1 MANTI
6 HSSQANLKKK
16 IQPFLL
22 PVDKENSRL
31 SQLIKAY
38 LPKKEVH
45 KVWEAYRFS
54 EKAHSGQK
62 RRSGEDYISHPV
74 SVACIAARFHLDSQ
88 SIQAALLHD
97 VVEDTESTETE
108 IESKFG
114 KQVSTLVIG
123 LSKLDKVQFQDA
135 SEAQAENF
143 RKMLLAMTQDVRVIL
158 IKLSDRLHNMQTIQS
173 LDEAKKTRIA
183 QETVDIYAPI
193 ANRLGLNNLYQELE
207 DLCFEVLHPV
217 RHKTIQK
224 AIKASR
230 GNRKEVIEKI
240 SKEIRDKLSSVKTK
254 AEITGREKNPASI
267 HRKMLEDQTGF
278 NQINDIYAFR
288 IIVDTINDCYLTLGT
303 LHSLYNPIPGKFKD
317 YIAIP
322 KANGYQSLHST
333 LLGPF
338 GVPVEIQ
345 IRTKNMHQVAEAGV
359 AAHWLYK
366 TKDAHVTDLQQKTNQ
381 WLKRMLDIQN
391 DSSNSLEFLEH
402 LKVDLFPDE
411 VYVFSPD
418 GKIFALPK
426 NSSSIDFAYA
436 VHSDVGNKAVSA
448 KINQMLVPLRTKLS
462 TGDHVEIITSTL
474 AKPNPTW
481 LNFVI
486 TGKAR
491 SQIRNYLRSAES
503 KDLIFL
509 GEKMLNNALNA
520 FHIHPTAIKKKH
532 WKKLIHDY
540 HVESKDEI
548 LMDIA
553 LGKKVNVMV
562 AHQLT
567 SLIDGVTSNK
577 NQTKMLD
584 VITIKGSDGMAIQL
598 ASCCNP
604 IPGDPI
610 LGYINKEKG
619 LVIHT
624 HDCQIV
630 NELALDHDRW
640 VDVEW
645 EPDSDKLFNVRLSVL
660 VVNERGMLGKIASV
674 IADSESNIDNVSL
687 QDMDGSPFATLNFL
701 VQVRHRLHLAELIRN
716 LRKITKVNKITR
728 VKNYKELKK

>member
-1 MANTI
+1 MANTA
-6 HSSQANLKKK
+6 HTSQADVNKSH
-16 IQPFLL
+16 QSFLL
-22 PVDKENSRL
+22 PVDQENSSL
-31 SQLIKAY
+31 TQLVKTY
-38 LPKKEVH
+38 LPKREID

-62 RRSGEDYISHPV
+62 RRSGEAYISHPV

-97 VVEDTESTETE
+97 VVEDTESTELE
-108 IESKFG
+108 IETKFG
-114 KQVSTLVIG
+114 KQVSTLVTG
-123 LSKLDKVQFQDA
+123 LSKLDKVEFQDA
-135 SEAQAENF
+135 NEAQAENF
-143 RKMLLAMTQDVRVIL
+143 RKMLLAMTQDVRVML

-173 LDEAKKTRIA
+173 LDERKKIRIA
-183 QETVDIYAPI
+183 QETIDIYAPI

-217 RHKTIQK
+217 RYKTIQK

-240 SKEIRDKLSSVKTK
+240 SNEISHKLNSVKTK

-288 IIVDTINDCYLTLGT
+288 IIVNDINDCYLTLGT

-345 IRTKNMHQVAEAGV
+345 IRTKNMHQLAEAGV

-448 KINQMLVPLRTKLS
+448 KINQMLVPLRTRLS

-532 WKKLIHDY
+532 WNKLILDY

-567 SLIDGVTSNK
+567 NLMDGVTSNK
-577 NQTKMLD
+577 KQTKMLD
-584 VITIKGSDGMAIQL
+584 VITIKGSDDMAIQL
-598 ASCCNP
+598 ASCCHP

-630 NELALDHDRW
+630 NELSLDHDRW

-645 EPDSDKLFNVRLSVL
+645 EPDSEKLFNVRLSVL

-674 IADSESNIDNVSL
+674 IADTESNIDNVSL

-701 VQVRHRLHLAELIRN
+701 VQVRHRQHLAELIRN

-728 VKNYKELKK
+728 VKNYKS

>member
-1 MANTI
+1 LANTPQT
-6 HSSQANLKKK
+6 SQVDLKKSH
-16 IQPFLL
+16 QFLLL
-22 PVDKENSRL
+22 PVDQDNSRL
-31 SQLIKAY
+31 TQLIKTY
-38 LPKKEVH
+38 LPKKEVD

-62 RRSGEDYISHPV
+62 RRSGEAYISHPV

-97 VVEDTESTETE
+97 VVEDTEVTESD
-108 IESKFG
+108 IELKFG
-114 KQVSTLVIG
+114 KQVSMLVTG
-123 LSKLDKVQFQDA
+123 LSKLDKVEFQDA
-135 SEAQAENF
+135 NEAQAENF
-143 RKMLLAMTQDVRVIL
+143 RKMLLAMTQDVRVML

-173 LDEAKKTRIA
+173 LDESKKIRIA

-217 RHKTIQK
+217 RYKTIQK

-240 SKEIRDKLSSVKTK
+240 SNEISNKLNSVKTK

-288 IIVDTINDCYLTLGT
+288 IIVNDINDCYLTLGT

-345 IRTKNMHQVAEAGV
+345 IRTKNMHQLAEAGV

-381 WLKRMLDIQN
+381 WLKRMLEIQN

-426 NSSSIDFAYA
+426 NSSTIDFAYA

-448 KINQMLVPLRTKLS
+448 KINQILVPLRTRLS

-532 WKKLIHDY
+532 WNKLILDY

-567 SLIDGVTSNK
+567 NLMDGVASNK
-577 NQTKMLD
+577 KQTKMLD
-584 VITIKGSDGMAIQL
+584 VITIKGSDDMAIQL
-598 ASCCNP
+598 ANCCHP

-630 NELALDHDRW
+630 NELSLDHDRW

-645 EPDSDKLFNVRLSVL
+645 EPDSEKLFNVRLSVL

-674 IADSESNIDNVSL
+674 IADAESNIDNVSL
-687 QDMDGSPFATLNFL
+687 QDMDGSPFATLNFV

-728 VKNYKELKK
+728 VKNYKN

>member
-1 MANTI
+1 
-6 HSSQANLKKK
+6 
-16 IQPFLL
+16 
-22 PVDKENSRL
+22 
-31 SQLIKAY
+31 
-38 LPKKEVH
+38 
-45 KVWEAYRFS
+45 
-54 EKAHSGQK
+54 
-62 RRSGEDYISHPV
+62 
-74 SVACIAARFHLDSQ
+74 
-88 SIQAALLHD
+88 
-97 VVEDTESTETE
+97 
-108 IESKFG
+108 
-114 KQVSTLVIG
+114 
-123 LSKLDKVQFQDA
+123 
-135 SEAQAENF
+135 
-143 RKMLLAMTQDVRVIL
+143 MTQDVRVML

-173 LDEAKKTRIA
+173 LDERKKIRIA

-217 RHKTIQK
+217 RYKTIQK

-240 SKEIRDKLSSVKTK
+240 SNEISHKLNSVKTK
-254 AEITGREKNPASI
+254 ADITGREKNPASI

-288 IIVDTINDCYLTLGT
+288 IIVNDINDCYLTLGT

-345 IRTKNMHQVAEAGV
+345 IRTKNMHQLAEAGV

-448 KINQMLVPLRTKLS
+448 KINQMLVPLRTRLS

-532 WKKLIHDY
+532 WNKLILDY

-567 SLIDGVTSNK
+567 NLMDGVTSNK
-577 NQTKMLD
+577 KQTKMLD
-584 VITIKGSDGMAIQL
+584 VITIKGSDDMAIQL
-598 ASCCNP
+598 ANCCHP

-630 NELALDHDRW
+630 NELSLDHDRW

-645 EPDSDKLFNVRLSVL
+645 EPDSEKLFNVRLSVL

-674 IADSESNIDNVSL
+674 IADAESNIDNVSL

-701 VQVRHRLHLAELIRN
+701 VQVRHRQHLAELIRN

-728 VKNYKELKK
+728 VKNYKN

>member
-1 MANTI
+1 MANTA
-6 HSSQANLKKK
+6 HTSQADLNKSHRS
-16 IQPFLL
+16 FLL
-22 PVDKENSRL
+22 PVDQENSSL
-31 SQLIKAY
+31 TQLVKTY
-38 LPKKEVH
+38 LPKREID

-62 RRSGEDYISHPV
+62 RRSGEAYISHPV

-97 VVEDTESTETE
+97 VVEDTESTELE
-108 IESKFG
+108 IETKFG
-114 KQVSTLVIG
+114 KQVSTLVTG
-123 LSKLDKVQFQDA
+123 LSKLDKVEFQDA
-135 SEAQAENF
+135 NEAQAENF
-143 RKMLLAMTQDVRVIL
+143 RKMLLAMTQDVRVML

-173 LDEAKKTRIA
+173 LDERKKIRIA
-183 QETVDIYAPI
+183 QETIDIYAPI
-193 ANRLGLNNLYQELE
+193 ANILGLNNLYQELE

-217 RHKTIQK
+217 RYKTIQK

-240 SKEIRDKLSSVKTK
+240 SNEISHKLNSVKTK

-288 IIVDTINDCYLTLGT
+288 IIVNDINDCYLTLGT

-345 IRTKNMHQVAEAGV
+345 IRTKNMHQLAEAGV

-448 KINQMLVPLRTKLS
+448 KINQMLVPLRTRLS

-532 WKKLIHDY
+532 WNKLILDY

-567 SLIDGVTSNK
+567 NLMDGVTSNK
-577 NQTKMLD
+577 KQTKMLD
-584 VITIKGSDGMAIQL
+584 VITIKGSDDMAIQL
-598 ASCCNP
+598 ANCCHP

-630 NELALDHDRW
+630 NELSLDHDRW

-645 EPDSDKLFNVRLSVL
+645 EPDSEKLFNVRLSVL

-674 IADSESNIDNVSL
+674 IADTESNIDNVSL

-701 VQVRHRLHLAELIRN
+701 VQVRHRQHLAELIRN

-728 VKNYKELKK
+728 VKNYKN

>member
-1 MANTI
+1 MANTA
-6 HSSQANLKKK
+6 HTSQADLNKSHRS
-16 IQPFLL
+16 FLL
-22 PVDKENSRL
+22 PVDQENSSL
-31 SQLIKAY
+31 TQLVKTY
-38 LPKKEVH
+38 LPKREID

-62 RRSGEDYISHPV
+62 RRSGEAYISHPV

-97 VVEDTESTETE
+97 VVEDTESTELE
-108 IESKFG
+108 IETKFG
-114 KQVSTLVIG
+114 KQVSTLVTG
-123 LSKLDKVQFQDA
+123 LSKLDKVEFQDA
-135 SEAQAENF
+135 NEAQAENF
-143 RKMLLAMTQDVRVIL
+143 RKMLLAMTQDVRVML

-173 LDEAKKTRIA
+173 LDERKKIRIA
-183 QETVDIYAPI
+183 QETIDIYAPI

-217 RHKTIQK
+217 RYKTIQK

-240 SKEIRDKLSSVKTK
+240 SNEISHKLNSVKTK

-288 IIVDTINDCYLTLGT
+288 IIVNDINDCYLTLGT

-345 IRTKNMHQVAEAGV
+345 IRTKNMHQLAEAGV

-448 KINQMLVPLRTKLS
+448 KINQMLVPLRTRLS

-532 WKKLIHDY
+532 WNKLILDY

-567 SLIDGVTSNK
+567 NLMDGVASNK
-577 NQTKMLD
+577 KQTKMLD
-584 VITIKGSDGMAIQL
+584 VITIKGSDDMAIQL
-598 ASCCNP
+598 ANCCHP

-630 NELALDHDRW
+630 NELSLDHDRW

-645 EPDSDKLFNVRLSVL
+645 EPESEKLFNVRLSVL

-674 IADSESNIDNVSL
+674 IADTESNIDNVSL

-701 VQVRHRLHLAELIRN
+701 VQVRHRQHLAELIRN

-728 VKNYKELKK
+728 VKNYKS

>member
-1 MANTI
+1 MANTA
-6 HSSQANLKKK
+6 HTSQADLNKSH
-16 IQPFLL
+16 QSFLL
-22 PVDKENSRL
+22 PVDQENSSL
-31 SQLIKAY
+31 TQLVKTY
-38 LPKKEVH
+38 LPKREID

-62 RRSGEDYISHPV
+62 RRSGEAYISHPV

-97 VVEDTESTETE
+97 VVEDTESTELE
-108 IESKFG
+108 IETKFG
-114 KQVSTLVIG
+114 KQVSTLVTG
-123 LSKLDKVQFQDA
+123 LSKLDKVEFQDA
-135 SEAQAENF
+135 NEAQAENF
-143 RKMLLAMTQDVRVIL
+143 RKMLLAMTQDVRVML

-173 LDEAKKTRIA
+173 LDERKKIRIA

-217 RHKTIQK
+217 RYKTIQK

-240 SKEIRDKLSSVKTK
+240 SNEISHKLNSVKTK

-288 IIVDTINDCYLTLGT
+288 IIVNDINDCYLTLGT

-345 IRTKNMHQVAEAGV
+345 IRTKNMHQLAEAGV

-448 KINQMLVPLRTKLS
+448 KINQMLVPLRTRLS

-532 WKKLIHDY
+532 WNKLILDY

-567 SLIDGVTSNK
+567 NLMDGVASNK
-577 NQTKMLD
+577 KQTKMLD
-584 VITIKGSDGMAIQL
+584 VITIKGSDDMAIQL
-598 ASCCNP
+598 ANCCHP

-630 NELALDHDRW
+630 NELSLDHDRW

-645 EPDSDKLFNVRLSVL
+645 EPDSEKLFNVRLSVL

-674 IADSESNIDNVSL
+674 IADAESNIDNVSL

-701 VQVRHRLHLAELIRN
+701 VQVRHRQHLAELIRN

-728 VKNYKELKK
+728 VKNYKS

>member
-1 MANTI
+1 MANTPQT
-6 HSSQANLKKK
+6 SQVDLKKSH
-16 IQPFLL
+16 QFLLL
-22 PVDKENSRL
+22 PVDQDNSRL
-31 SQLIKAY
+31 TQLIKTY
-38 LPKKEVH
+38 LPKKEVD

-62 RRSGEDYISHPV
+62 RRSGEAYISHPV

-97 VVEDTESTETE
+97 VVEDTQVTESD
-108 IESKFG
+108 IELKFG
-114 KQVSTLVIG
+114 KQVSILVTG
-123 LSKLDKVQFQDA
+123 LSKLDKVEFQDA
-135 SEAQAENF
+135 NEAQAENF
-143 RKMLLAMTQDVRVIL
+143 RKMLLAMTQDVRVML

-173 LDEAKKTRIA
+173 LEESKKTRIA
-183 QETVDIYAPI
+183 QETIDIYAPI

-217 RHKTIQK
+217 RYKTIQK

-240 SKEIRDKLSSVKTK
+240 SNEISNKLNSVKTK
-254 AEITGREKNPASI
+254 SEITGREKNPASI

-288 IIVDTINDCYLTLGT
+288 IIVNDINDCYLTLGT

-345 IRTKNMHQVAEAGV
+345 IRTKNMHQLAEAGV

-381 WLKRMLDIQN
+381 WLKRMLEIQN

-426 NSSSIDFAYA
+426 NSSTIDFAYA

-448 KINQMLVPLRTKLS
+448 KINQILVPLRTRLS

-532 WKKLIHDY
+532 WNKLILDY

-567 SLIDGVTSNK
+567 NLMDGVASNK
-577 NQTKMLD
+577 KQTKMLD
-584 VITIKGSDGMAIQL
+584 VITIKGSDDMAIQL
-598 ASCCNP
+598 ANCCHP

-630 NELALDHDRW
+630 NELSLDHDRW

-645 EPDSDKLFNVRLSVL
+645 EPDSEKLFNVRLSVL
-660 VVNERGMLGKIASV
+660 VVNERGMLGKIASI
-674 IADSESNIDNVSL
+674 IADAESNIDNVSL
-687 QDMDGSPFATLNFL
+687 QDMDGSPFATLNFV

-716 LRKITKVNKITR
+716 LRKISKVNKITR
-728 VKNYKELKK
+728 VKNYKN

>member
-1 MANTI
+1 LANTA
-6 HSSQANLKKK
+6 HTSQADLNKSHRS
-16 IQPFLL
+16 FLL
-22 PVDKENSRL
+22 PVDQENSSL
-31 SQLIKAY
+31 TQLVKTY
-38 LPKKEVH
+38 LPKTEID

-62 RRSGEDYISHPV
+62 RRSGEAYISHPV

-97 VVEDTESTETE
+97 VVEDTDSTELE

-114 KQVSTLVIG
+114 KQVSTLVTG
-123 LSKLDKVQFQDA
+123 LSKLDKVEFQDA
-135 SEAQAENF
+135 NEAQAENF
-143 RKMLLAMTQDVRVIL
+143 RKMLLAMTQDVRVML

-173 LDEAKKTRIA
+173 LDERKKIRIA

-217 RHKTIQK
+217 RYKTIQK

-240 SKEIRDKLSSVKTK
+240 SNEISHKLNSVKTK
-254 AEITGREKNPASI
+254 ADITGREKNPASI

-288 IIVDTINDCYLTLGT
+288 IIVNDINDCYLTLGT

-345 IRTKNMHQVAEAGV
+345 IRTKNMHQLAEAGV

-366 TKDAHVTDLQQKTNQ
+366 TKDAHVTNLQQKTNQ

-448 KINQMLVPLRTKLS
+448 KINQMLVPLRTRLS

-532 WKKLIHDY
+532 WNKLILDY

-567 SLIDGVTSNK
+567 NLMDGVASNK
-577 NQTKMLD
+577 KQTKMLD
-584 VITIKGSDGMAIQL
+584 VITIKGSDDMAIQL
-598 ASCCNP
+598 ANCCHP

-630 NELALDHDRW
+630 NELSLDHDRW

-645 EPDSDKLFNVRLSVL
+645 EPDSEKLFNVRLSVL

-674 IADSESNIDNVSL
+674 IADAESNIDNVSL

-701 VQVRHRLHLAELIRN
+701 VQVRHRQHLAELIRN

-728 VKNYKELKK
+728 VKNYKN

>member
-1 MANTI
+1 LANTPQT
-6 HSSQANLKKK
+6 SQVDLKKSH
-16 IQPFLL
+16 QFLLL
-22 PVDKENSRL
+22 PVDQDNSRL
-31 SQLIKAY
+31 TQLIKTY
-38 LPKKEVH
+38 LPKKEVD

-62 RRSGEDYISHPV
+62 RRSGEAYISHPV

-97 VVEDTESTETE
+97 VVEDTEVTESD
-108 IESKFG
+108 IELKFG
-114 KQVSTLVIG
+114 KQVSVLVTG
-123 LSKLDKVQFQDA
+123 LSKLDKVEFQDA
-135 SEAQAENF
+135 NEAQAENF
-143 RKMLLAMTQDVRVIL
+143 RKMLLAMTQDVRVML

-173 LDEAKKTRIA
+173 LEESKKTRIA
-183 QETVDIYAPI
+183 QETIDIYAPI

-217 RHKTIQK
+217 RYKTIQK

-240 SKEIRDKLSSVKTK
+240 SNEISNKLNSVKTK
-254 AEITGREKNPASI
+254 SEITGREKNPASI

-288 IIVDTINDCYLTLGT
+288 IIVNDINDCYLTLGT

-345 IRTKNMHQVAEAGV
+345 IRTKNMHQLAEAGV

-381 WLKRMLDIQN
+381 WLKRMLEIQN

-426 NSSSIDFAYA
+426 NSSTIDFAYA

-448 KINQMLVPLRTKLS
+448 KINQILVPLRTRLS

-503 KDLIFL
+503 KDLVFL

-532 WKKLIHDY
+532 WHKLILDY

-567 SLIDGVTSNK
+567 NLMDGVASNK
-577 NQTKMLD
+577 KQTKMLD
-584 VITIKGSDGMAIQL
+584 VITIKGSDDMAIQL
-598 ASCCNP
+598 ANCCHP

-630 NELALDHDRW
+630 NELSLDHDRW

-645 EPDSDKLFNVRLSVL
+645 EPDSEKLFNVRLSVL

-674 IADSESNIDNVSL
+674 IADAESNIDNVSL
-687 QDMDGSPFATLNFL
+687 QDMDGSPFATLNFV

-716 LRKITKVNKITR
+716 LRKISKVNKITR
-728 VKNYKELKK
+728 VKNYKN

>member
-1 MANTI
+1 
-6 HSSQANLKKK
+6 
-16 IQPFLL
+16 
-22 PVDKENSRL
+22 
-31 SQLIKAY
+31 
-38 LPKKEVH
+38 
-45 KVWEAYRFS
+45 
-54 EKAHSGQK
+54 
-62 RRSGEDYISHPV
+62 
-74 SVACIAARFHLDSQ
+74 
-88 SIQAALLHD
+88 
-97 VVEDTESTETE
+97 
-108 IESKFG
+108 
-114 KQVSTLVIG
+114 
-123 LSKLDKVQFQDA
+123 
-135 SEAQAENF
+135 
-143 RKMLLAMTQDVRVIL
+143 MTQDVRVML

-173 LDEAKKTRIA
+173 LDERKKIRIA

-217 RHKTIQK
+217 RYKTIQK

-240 SKEIRDKLSSVKTK
+240 SNEISHKLKSVKTK

-288 IIVDTINDCYLTLGT
+288 IIVNDINDCYLTLGT

-345 IRTKNMHQVAEAGV
+345 IRTKNMHQLAEAGV

-366 TKDAHVTDLQQKTNQ
+366 TKDVHVTDLQQKTNQ

-448 KINQMLVPLRTKLS
+448 KINQMLVPLRTRLS

-532 WKKLIHDY
+532 WNKLILDY

-567 SLIDGVTSNK
+567 NLMDGVASNK
-577 NQTKMLD
+577 KQTKMLD
-584 VITIKGSDGMAIQL
+584 VITIKGSDDMAIQL
-598 ASCCNP
+598 ANCCHP

-630 NELALDHDRW
+630 NELSLDHDRW

-645 EPDSDKLFNVRLSVL
+645 EPDSEKLFNVRLSVL

-674 IADSESNIDNVSL
+674 IADAESNIDNVSL

-701 VQVRHRLHLAELIRN
+701 VQVRHRQHLAELIRN

-728 VKNYKELKK
+728 VKNYKN

>member
-1 MANTI
+1 MANTPQT
-6 HSSQANLKKK
+6 SQVDLKKSH
-16 IQPFLL
+16 QFLLL
-22 PVDKENSRL
+22 PVDQDNSRL
-31 SQLIKAY
+31 TQLIKTY
-38 LPKKEVH
+38 LPKKEVD

-54 EKAHSGQK
+54 AKAHSGQK
-62 RRSGEDYISHPV
+62 RRSGEAYITHPV

-97 VVEDTESTETE
+97 VVEDTEVTESD
-108 IESKFG
+108 IELKFG
-114 KQVSTLVIG
+114 KQVSVLVTG
-123 LSKLDKVQFQDA
+123 LSKLDKVEFQDA
-135 SEAQAENF
+135 NEAQAENF
-143 RKMLLAMTQDVRVIL
+143 RKMLLAMTQDVRVML
-158 IKLSDRLHNMQTIQS
+158 IKLSDRLHNMQTIES
-173 LDEAKKTRIA
+173 LDESKKTRIA
-183 QETVDIYAPI
+183 QETIDIYAPI

-217 RHKTIQK
+217 RYKTIQK

-240 SKEIRDKLSSVKTK
+240 SNEISNKLNSVKTK
-254 AEITGREKNPASI
+254 SEITGREKNPASI

-288 IIVDTINDCYLTLGT
+288 IIVNDINDCYLTLGT

-345 IRTKNMHQVAEAGV
+345 IRTKNMHQLAEAGV

-381 WLKRMLDIQN
+381 WLKRMLEIQN

-426 NSSSIDFAYA
+426 NSSTIDFAYA

-448 KINQMLVPLRTKLS
+448 KINQILVPLRTRLS

-532 WKKLIHDY
+532 WNKLILDY
-540 HVESKDEI
+540 HVESKDKI

-567 SLIDGVTSNK
+567 NLMDGVASNK
-577 NQTKMLD
+577 KQTKMLD
-584 VITIKGSDGMAIQL
+584 VITIKGSDDMAIQL
-598 ASCCNP
+598 ANCCHP

-630 NELALDHDRW
+630 NELSLDHDRW

-645 EPDSDKLFNVRLSVL
+645 EPDSEKLFNVRLSVL

-674 IADSESNIDNVSL
+674 IADAESNIDNVSL
-687 QDMDGSPFATLNFL
+687 QDMDGSPFATLNFV

-716 LRKITKVNKITR
+716 LRKISKVNKITR
-728 VKNYKELKK
+728 VKNYKN

>member
-1 MANTI
+1 
-6 HSSQANLKKK
+6 
-16 IQPFLL
+16 
-22 PVDKENSRL
+22 
-31 SQLIKAY
+31 
-38 LPKKEVH
+38 
-45 KVWEAYRFS
+45 
-54 EKAHSGQK
+54 
-62 RRSGEDYISHPV
+62 
-74 SVACIAARFHLDSQ
+74 
-88 SIQAALLHD
+88 
-97 VVEDTESTETE
+97 
-108 IESKFG
+108 
-114 KQVSTLVIG
+114 
-123 LSKLDKVQFQDA
+123 
-135 SEAQAENF
+135 
-143 RKMLLAMTQDVRVIL
+143 MTQDVRVML

-173 LDEAKKTRIA
+173 LDERKKIRIA

-217 RHKTIQK
+217 RYKTIQK

-240 SKEIRDKLSSVKTK
+240 SNEISHKLKSVKTK

-288 IIVDTINDCYLTLGT
+288 IIVNDINDCYLTLGT

-345 IRTKNMHQVAEAGV
+345 IRTKNMHQLAEAGV

-532 WKKLIHDY
+532 WNKLILDY

-567 SLIDGVTSNK
+567 NLMDGVASNK
-577 NQTKMLD
+577 KQTKMLD
-584 VITIKGSDGMAIQL
+584 VITIKGSDDMAIQL
-598 ASCCNP
+598 ANCCHP

-630 NELALDHDRW
+630 NELSLDHDRW

-645 EPDSDKLFNVRLSVL
+645 EPDSEKLFNVRLSVL

-674 IADSESNIDNVSL
+674 IADAESNIDNVSL

-701 VQVRHRLHLAELIRN
+701 VQVRHRQHLAELIRN

-728 VKNYKELKK
+728 VKNYKN

>member
-1 MANTI
+1 MANTA
-6 HSSQANLKKK
+6 HTSQADLNKSHRSL
-16 IQPFLL
+16 LL
-22 PVDKENSRL
+22 PVDQDNSSL
-31 SQLIKAY
+31 TQLVKTY
-38 LPKKEVH
+38 LPKREID

-62 RRSGEDYISHPV
+62 RRSGEAYISHPV

-97 VVEDTESTETE
+97 VVEDTESTELE

-114 KQVSTLVIG
+114 KQVSTLVTG
-123 LSKLDKVQFQDA
+123 LSKLDKVEFQDA
-135 SEAQAENF
+135 NEAQAENF
-143 RKMLLAMTQDVRVIL
+143 RKMLLAMTQDVRVML

-173 LDEAKKTRIA
+173 LDERKKIRIA

-217 RHKTIQK
+217 RYKTIQK

-240 SKEIRDKLSSVKTK
+240 SNEISHKLKSVKTK

-288 IIVDTINDCYLTLGT
+288 IIVNDINDCYLTLGT

-345 IRTKNMHQVAEAGV
+345 IRTKNMHQLAEAGV

-448 KINQMLVPLRTKLS
+448 KINQMLVPLRTRLS

-532 WKKLIHDY
+532 WNKLILDY
-540 HVESKDEI
+540 HIESKDEI

-567 SLIDGVTSNK
+567 NLMDGVASNK
-577 NQTKMLD
+577 KQTKMLD
-584 VITIKGSDGMAIQL
+584 VITIKGSDDMAIQL
-598 ASCCNP
+598 ASCCHP

-630 NELALDHDRW
+630 NELSLDHDRW

-645 EPDSDKLFNVRLSVL
+645 EPDSEKLFNVRLSVL

-674 IADSESNIDNVSL
+674 IADAESNIDNVSL

-701 VQVRHRLHLAELIRN
+701 VQVRHRQHLAELIRN

-728 VKNYKELKK
+728 VKNYKN

>member
-1 MANTI
+1 LANTA
-6 HSSQANLKKK
+6 HTSQADLNKSHRS
-16 IQPFLL
+16 FLL
-22 PVDKENSRL
+22 PVDQDNSSL
-31 SQLIKAY
+31 TQLVKTY
-38 LPKKEVH
+38 LPKREID

-62 RRSGEDYISHPV
+62 RRSGEAYISHPV

-97 VVEDTESTETE
+97 VVEDTESTELE
-108 IESKFG
+108 IETKFG
-114 KQVSTLVIG
+114 KQVSTLVTG
-123 LSKLDKVQFQDA
+123 LSKLDKVEFQDA
-135 SEAQAENF
+135 NEAQAENF
-143 RKMLLAMTQDVRVIL
+143 RKMLLAMTQDVRVML

-173 LDEAKKTRIA
+173 LDERKKIRIA
-183 QETVDIYAPI
+183 QETIDIYAPI

-217 RHKTIQK
+217 RYKTIQK

-240 SKEIRDKLSSVKTK
+240 SNEISHKLNSVKTK

-288 IIVDTINDCYLTLGT
+288 IIVNDINDCYLTLGT

-345 IRTKNMHQVAEAGV
+345 IRTKNMHQLAEAGV

-448 KINQMLVPLRTKLS
+448 KINQMLVPLRTRLS

-532 WKKLIHDY
+532 WNKLILDY

-567 SLIDGVTSNK
+567 NLMDGVTSNK
-577 NQTKMLD
+577 KQTKMLD
-584 VITIKGSDGMAIQL
+584 VITIKGSDDMAIQL
-598 ASCCNP
+598 ASCCHP

-630 NELALDHDRW
+630 NELSLDHDRW

-645 EPDSDKLFNVRLSVL
+645 EPDSEKLFNVRLSVL

-674 IADSESNIDNVSL
+674 IADTESNIDNVSL

-701 VQVRHRLHLAELIRN
+701 VQVRHRQHLAELIRN

-728 VKNYKELKK
+728 VKNYKS

>member
-1 MANTI
+1 MANTAQT
-6 HSSQANLKKK
+6 SQVDLKNSY
-16 IQPFLL
+16 QSLLL
-22 PVDKENSRL
+22 PVDQDNSRL
-31 SQLIKAY
+31 TQLIKTY
-38 LPKKEVH
+38 LPKKEVD

-62 RRSGEDYISHPV
+62 RRSGEAYISHPV

-97 VVEDTESTETE
+97 VVEDTQVTESD
-108 IESKFG
+108 IELKFG
-114 KQVSTLVIG
+114 KQVSILVTG
-123 LSKLDKVQFQDA
+123 LSKLDKVEFQDA
-135 SEAQAENF
+135 NEAQAENF
-143 RKMLLAMTQDVRVIL
+143 RKMLLAMTQDVRVML

-173 LDEAKKTRIA
+173 LDESKKIRIA

-217 RHKTIQK
+217 RYKTIQK

-240 SKEIRDKLSSVKTK
+240 SNEISNKLNSVKTK
-254 AEITGREKNPASI
+254 SEITGREKNPASI

-288 IIVDTINDCYLTLGT
+288 IIVNDINDCYLTLGT

-345 IRTKNMHQVAEAGV
+345 IRTKNMHQLAEAGV

-381 WLKRMLDIQN
+381 WLKRMLEIQN

-426 NSSSIDFAYA
+426 NSSTIDFAYA

-448 KINQMLVPLRTKLS
+448 KINQILVPLRTKLS

-532 WKKLIHDY
+532 WNKLILDY

-567 SLIDGVTSNK
+567 NLMDGVASNK
-577 NQTKMLD
+577 KQTKMLD
-584 VITIKGSDGMAIQL
+584 VITIKGSDDMAIQL
-598 ASCCNP
+598 ANCCHP

-610 LGYINKEKG
+610 LGYINKDKG

-624 HDCQIV
+624 HDCKIV
-630 NELALDHDRW
+630 NELSLEHDRW

-645 EPDSDKLFNVRLSVL
+645 EPDSEKLFNVRLSVL

-674 IADSESNIDNVSL
+674 IADAESNIDNVSL
-687 QDMDGSPFATLNFL
+687 QDMDGSPFATLNFV

-728 VKNYKELKK
+728 VKNYKN

>member
-1 MANTI
+1 MANTA
-6 HSSQANLKKK
+6 HTSQADLNKSHRS
-16 IQPFLL
+16 FLL
-22 PVDKENSRL
+22 PVDQENSSL
-31 SQLIKAY
+31 TQLVKTY
-38 LPKKEVH
+38 LPKREID

-62 RRSGEDYISHPV
+62 RRSGEAYISHPV

-97 VVEDTESTETE
+97 VVEDTESTELE

-114 KQVSTLVIG
+114 KQVSTLVTG
-123 LSKLDKVQFQDA
+123 LSKLDKVEFQDA
-135 SEAQAENF
+135 NEAQAENF
-143 RKMLLAMTQDVRVIL
+143 RKMLLAMTQDVRVML

-173 LDEAKKTRIA
+173 LDERKKIRIA

-217 RHKTIQK
+217 RYKTIQK

-240 SKEIRDKLSSVKTK
+240 SNEISHKLNSVKTK

-288 IIVDTINDCYLTLGT
+288 IIVNDINDCYLTLGT

-345 IRTKNMHQVAEAGV
+345 IRTKNMHQLAEAGV

-448 KINQMLVPLRTKLS
+448 KINQMLVPLRTRLS

-532 WKKLIHDY
+532 WNKLILDY

-567 SLIDGVTSNK
+567 NLMDGVASNK
-577 NQTKMLD
+577 KQTKMLD
-584 VITIKGSDGMAIQL
+584 VITIKGSDDMAIQL
-598 ASCCNP
+598 ASCCHP

-630 NELALDHDRW
+630 NELSLDHDRW

-645 EPDSDKLFNVRLSVL
+645 EPDSEKLFNVRLSVL

-674 IADSESNIDNVSL
+674 IADAESNIDNVSL

-701 VQVRHRLHLAELIRN
+701 VQVRHRQHLAELIRN

-728 VKNYKELKK
+728 VKNYKS

>member
-1 MANTI
+1 LANTA
-6 HSSQANLKKK
+6 HTSQADVNKSH
-16 IQPFLL
+16 QSFLL
-22 PVDKENSRL
+22 PVDQENSSL
-31 SQLIKAY
+31 TQLVKTY
-38 LPKKEVH
+38 LPKREID

-62 RRSGEDYISHPV
+62 RRSGEAYISHPV

-97 VVEDTESTETE
+97 VVEDTESTELE
-108 IESKFG
+108 IETKFG
-114 KQVSTLVIG
+114 KQVSTLVTG
-123 LSKLDKVQFQDA
+123 LSKLDKVEFQDA
-135 SEAQAENF
+135 NEAQAENF
-143 RKMLLAMTQDVRVIL
+143 RKMLLAMTQDVRVML

-173 LDEAKKTRIA
+173 LDERKKIRIA
-183 QETVDIYAPI
+183 QETIDIYAPI

-217 RHKTIQK
+217 RYKTIQK

-240 SKEIRDKLSSVKTK
+240 SNEISHKLNSVKTK

-288 IIVDTINDCYLTLGT
+288 IIVNDINDCYLTLGT

-345 IRTKNMHQVAEAGV
+345 IRTKNMHQLAEAGV

-448 KINQMLVPLRTKLS
+448 KINQMLVPLRTRLS

-532 WKKLIHDY
+532 WNKLILDY
-540 HVESKDEI
+540 HVESKHEI

-567 SLIDGVTSNK
+567 NLMDGVTSNK
-577 NQTKMLD
+577 KQTKMLD
-584 VITIKGSDGMAIQL
+584 VITIKGSDDMAIQL
-598 ASCCNP
+598 ASCCHP

-630 NELALDHDRW
+630 NELSLDHDRW

-645 EPDSDKLFNVRLSVL
+645 EPESEKLFNVRLSVL

-674 IADSESNIDNVSL
+674 IADTESNIDNVSL

-701 VQVRHRLHLAELIRN
+701 VQVRHRQHLAELIRN

-728 VKNYKELKK
+728 VKNYKS

>member
-1 MANTI
+1 LANTA
-6 HSSQANLKKK
+6 HTSQADVNKSH
-16 IQPFLL
+16 QSFLL
-22 PVDKENSRL
+22 PVDQENSSL
-31 SQLIKAY
+31 TQLVKTY
-38 LPKKEVH
+38 LPKREID

-62 RRSGEDYISHPV
+62 RRSGEAYISHPV

-97 VVEDTESTETE
+97 VVEDTESTELE
-108 IESKFG
+108 IETKFG
-114 KQVSTLVIG
+114 KQVSTLVTG
-123 LSKLDKVQFQDA
+123 LSKLDKVEFQDA
-135 SEAQAENF
+135 NEAQAENF
-143 RKMLLAMTQDVRVIL
+143 RKMLLAMTQDVRVML

-173 LDEAKKTRIA
+173 LDERKKIRIA
-183 QETVDIYAPI
+183 QETIDIYAPI

-217 RHKTIQK
+217 RYKTIQK

-240 SKEIRDKLSSVKTK
+240 SNEISHKLNSVKTK

-288 IIVDTINDCYLTLGT
+288 IIVNDINDCYLTLGT

-345 IRTKNMHQVAEAGV
+345 IRTKNMHQLAEAGV

-448 KINQMLVPLRTKLS
+448 KINQMLVPLRTRLS

-532 WKKLIHDY
+532 WNKLILDY

-567 SLIDGVTSNK
+567 NLMDGVTSNK
-577 NQTKMLD
+577 KQTKMLD
-584 VITIKGSDGMAIQL
+584 VITIKGSDDMAIQL
-598 ASCCNP
+598 ANCCHP

-630 NELALDHDRW
+630 NELSLDHDRW

-645 EPDSDKLFNVRLSVL
+645 EPESEKLFNVRLSVL

-674 IADSESNIDNVSL
+674 IADTESNIDNVSL

-701 VQVRHRLHLAELIRN
+701 VQVRHRQHLAELIRN

-728 VKNYKELKK
+728 VKNYKS

>member
-1 MANTI
+1 
-6 HSSQANLKKK
+6 
-16 IQPFLL
+16 
-22 PVDKENSRL
+22 
-31 SQLIKAY
+31 
-38 LPKKEVH
+38 
-45 KVWEAYRFS
+45 
-54 EKAHSGQK
+54 
-62 RRSGEDYISHPV
+62 
-74 SVACIAARFHLDSQ
+74 
-88 SIQAALLHD
+88 
-97 VVEDTESTETE
+97 
-108 IESKFG
+108 
-114 KQVSTLVIG
+114 
-123 LSKLDKVQFQDA
+123 
-135 SEAQAENF
+135 
-143 RKMLLAMTQDVRVIL
+143 
-158 IKLSDRLHNMQTIQS
+158 
-173 LDEAKKTRIA
+173 
-183 QETVDIYAPI
+183 
-193 ANRLGLNNLYQELE
+193 
-207 DLCFEVLHPV
+207 
-217 RHKTIQK
+217 
-224 AIKASR
+224 
-230 GNRKEVIEKI
+230 
-240 SKEIRDKLSSVKTK
+240 
-254 AEITGREKNPASI
+254 
-267 HRKMLEDQTGF
+267 MLEDQTGF

-288 IIVDTINDCYLTLGT
+288 IIVNDINDCYLTLGT

-345 IRTKNMHQVAEAGV
+345 IRTKNMHQLAEAGV

-366 TKDAHVTDLQQKTNQ
+366 TKDAHVTNLQQKTNQ

-532 WKKLIHDY
+532 WNKLILDY

-567 SLIDGVTSNK
+567 NLMDGVASNK
-577 NQTKMLD
+577 KQTKMLD
-584 VITIKGSDGMAIQL
+584 VITIKGSDDMAIQL
-598 ASCCNP
+598 ANCCHP

-619 LVIHT
+619 LLIHT

-630 NELALDHDRW
+630 NELSLDHDRW

-645 EPDSDKLFNVRLSVL
+645 EPDSEKLFNVRLSVL

-674 IADSESNIDNVSL
+674 IADAESNIDNVSI

-701 VQVRHRLHLAELIRN
+701 VQVRHRQHLAELIRN

-728 VKNYKELKK
+728 VKNYKN

>member
-1 MANTI
+1 MANTPQT
-6 HSSQANLKKK
+6 SQVDLKKSH
-16 IQPFLL
+16 QFLLL
-22 PVDKENSRL
+22 PVDQDNSRL
-31 SQLIKAY
+31 TQLIKTY
-38 LPKKEVH
+38 LPKKEVD

-62 RRSGEDYISHPV
+62 RRSGEAYISHPV

-97 VVEDTESTETE
+97 VVEDTEVTESD
-108 IESKFG
+108 IELKFG
-114 KQVSTLVIG
+114 KQVSILVTG
-123 LSKLDKVQFQDA
+123 LSKLDKVEFQDA
-135 SEAQAENF
+135 NEAQAENF
-143 RKMLLAMTQDVRVIL
+143 RKMLLAMTQDVRVML

-173 LDEAKKTRIA
+173 LDESRKIRIA

-217 RHKTIQK
+217 RYKTIQK

-240 SKEIRDKLSSVKTK
+240 SNEISNKLNSVKTK
-254 AEITGREKNPASI
+254 SEITGREKNPASI

-288 IIVDTINDCYLTLGT
+288 IIVNDINDCYLTLGT

-345 IRTKNMHQVAEAGV
+345 IRTKNMHQLAEAGV

-381 WLKRMLDIQN
+381 WLKRMLEIQN

-426 NSSSIDFAYA
+426 NSSTIDFAYA

-448 KINQMLVPLRTKLS
+448 KINQILVPLRTRLS

-532 WKKLIHDY
+532 WNKLILDY

-567 SLIDGVTSNK
+567 NLMDGVASNK
-577 NQTKMLD
+577 KQKKMLD
-584 VITIKGSDGMAIQL
+584 VITIKGSDDMAIQL
-598 ASCCNP
+598 ANCCHP

-610 LGYINKEKG
+610 LGYINKDKG

-624 HDCQIV
+624 HDCKIV
-630 NELALDHDRW
+630 NELSLEHDRW

-645 EPDSDKLFNVRLSVL
+645 EPDSEKLFNVRLSVL

-674 IADSESNIDNVSL
+674 IADAESNIDNVSL
-687 QDMDGSPFATLNFL
+687 QDMDGSPFATLNFV

-728 VKNYKELKK
+728 VKNYKN

>member
-1 MANTI
+1 MANTPQT
-6 HSSQANLKKK
+6 SQVDLKKSH
-16 IQPFLL
+16 QFLLL
-22 PVDKENSRL
+22 PVDQGNSRL
-31 SQLIKAY
+31 TQLIKTY
-38 LPKKEVH
+38 LPKKEVD

-62 RRSGEDYISHPV
+62 RRSGEAYISHPV

-97 VVEDTESTETE
+97 VVEDTEVTESD
-108 IESKFG
+108 IEFRFG
-114 KQVSTLVIG
+114 KQVSVLVKG
-123 LSKLDKVQFQDA
+123 LSKLDKVEFQDA
-135 SEAQAENF
+135 NEAQAENF
-143 RKMLLAMTQDVRVIL
+143 RKMLLAMTQDVRVML

-173 LDEAKKTRIA
+173 LEESKKTRIA
-183 QETVDIYAPI
+183 QETIDIYAPI

-217 RHKTIQK
+217 RYKTIQK

-240 SKEIRDKLSSVKTK
+240 SNEISNKLNSVKTK
-254 AEITGREKNPASI
+254 SEITGREKNPASI

-288 IIVDTINDCYLTLGT
+288 IIVNDINDCYLTLGT

-345 IRTKNMHQVAEAGV
+345 IRTKNMHQLAEAGV

-381 WLKRMLDIQN
+381 WLKRMLEIQN

-426 NSSSIDFAYA
+426 NSSTIDFAYA

-448 KINQMLVPLRTKLS
+448 KINQILVPLRTKLS

-532 WKKLIHDY
+532 WNKLILDY

-567 SLIDGVTSNK
+567 NLMDGVASNK
-577 NQTKMLD
+577 KQTKMLD
-584 VITIKGSDGMAIQL
+584 VITIKGSDDMAIQL
-598 ASCCNP
+598 ANCCHP

-630 NELALDHDRW
+630 NELSLDHDRW

-645 EPDSDKLFNVRLSVL
+645 EPDSEKLFNVRLSVL

-674 IADSESNIDNVSL
+674 IADAESNIDNVSL
-687 QDMDGSPFATLNFL
+687 QDMDGSPFATLNFV

-716 LRKITKVNKITR
+716 LRKISKVNKITR
-728 VKNYKELKK
+728 VKNYKN

>member
-1 MANTI
+1 MANTPQT
-6 HSSQANLKKK
+6 SQVDLKKSH
-16 IQPFLL
+16 QFLLL
-22 PVDKENSRL
+22 PVDQDNSRL
-31 SQLIKAY
+31 TQLIKTY
-38 LPKKEVH
+38 LPKKEVD

-62 RRSGEDYISHPV
+62 RRSGEAYISHPV

-97 VVEDTESTETE
+97 VVEDTQVTESD
-108 IESKFG
+108 IELKFG
-114 KQVSTLVIG
+114 KQVSILVTG
-123 LSKLDKVQFQDA
+123 LSKLDKVEFQDA
-135 SEAQAENF
+135 NEAQAENF
-143 RKMLLAMTQDVRVIL
+143 RKMLLAMTQDVRVML

-173 LDEAKKTRIA
+173 LDESRKIRIA

-217 RHKTIQK
+217 RYKTIQK

-240 SKEIRDKLSSVKTK
+240 SNEISNKLNSVKTK
-254 AEITGREKNPASI
+254 SEITGREKNPASI

-288 IIVDTINDCYLTLGT
+288 IIVNDINDCYLTLGT

-345 IRTKNMHQVAEAGV
+345 IRTKNMHQLAEAGV

-381 WLKRMLDIQN
+381 WLKRMLEIQN

-426 NSSSIDFAYA
+426 NSSTIDFAYA

-448 KINQMLVPLRTKLS
+448 KINQILVPLRTRLS

-532 WKKLIHDY
+532 WNKLILDY

-567 SLIDGVTSNK
+567 NLMDGVASNK
-577 NQTKMLD
+577 KQTKMLD
-584 VITIKGSDGMAIQL
+584 VITIKGSDDMAIQL
-598 ASCCNP
+598 ANCCHP

-610 LGYINKEKG
+610 LGYINKDKG

-624 HDCQIV
+624 HDCKIV
-630 NELALDHDRW
+630 NELSLEHDRW

-645 EPDSDKLFNVRLSVL
+645 EPDSEKLFNVRLSVL

-674 IADSESNIDNVSL
+674 IADAESNIDNVSL
-687 QDMDGSPFATLNFL
+687 QDMDGSPFATLNFV

-728 VKNYKELKK
+728 VKNYKN

>member
-1 MANTI
+1 LANTA
-6 HSSQANLKKK
+6 HTSQADLNKSH
-16 IQPFLL
+16 QSFLL
-22 PVDKENSRL
+22 PVDQENSSL
-31 SQLIKAY
+31 TQLVKTY
-38 LPKKEVH
+38 LPKREID

-62 RRSGEDYISHPV
+62 RRSGEAYISHPV

-97 VVEDTESTETE
+97 VVEDTESTELE
-108 IESKFG
+108 IETKFG
-114 KQVSTLVIG
+114 KQVSTLVTG
-123 LSKLDKVQFQDA
+123 LSKLDKVEFQDA
-135 SEAQAENF
+135 NEAQAENF
-143 RKMLLAMTQDVRVIL
+143 RKMLLAMTQDVRVML

-173 LDEAKKTRIA
+173 LDERKKIRIA
-183 QETVDIYAPI
+183 QETIDIYAPI

-217 RHKTIQK
+217 RYKTIQK

-240 SKEIRDKLSSVKTK
+240 SNEISHKLNSVKTK

-288 IIVDTINDCYLTLGT
+288 IIVNDINDCYLTLGT

-345 IRTKNMHQVAEAGV
+345 IRTKNMHQLAEAGV

-448 KINQMLVPLRTKLS
+448 KINQILVPLRTRLS

-532 WKKLIHDY
+532 WNKLILDY
-540 HVESKDEI
+540 HVESKHEI

-567 SLIDGVTSNK
+567 NLMDGVTSNK
-577 NQTKMLD
+577 KQTKMLD
-584 VITIKGSDGMAIQL
+584 VITIKGSDDMAIQL
-598 ASCCNP
+598 ASCCHP

-630 NELALDHDRW
+630 NELSLDHDRW

-645 EPDSDKLFNVRLSVL
+645 EPESEKLFNVRLSVL

-674 IADSESNIDNVSL
+674 IADTESNIDNVSL

-701 VQVRHRLHLAELIRN
+701 VQVRHRQHLAELIRN

-728 VKNYKELKK
+728 VKNYKS

>member
-1 MANTI
+1 MANTPQT
-6 HSSQANLKKK
+6 SQVDLKKSH
-16 IQPFLL
+16 QFLLL
-22 PVDKENSRL
+22 PVDQDNSRL
-31 SQLIKAY
+31 TQLIKTY
-38 LPKKEVH
+38 LPKKEVD

-62 RRSGEDYISHPV
+62 RRSGEAYISHPV

-97 VVEDTESTETE
+97 VVEDTQVTESD
-108 IESKFG
+108 IELKFG
-114 KQVSTLVIG
+114 KQVSVLVTG
-123 LSKLDKVQFQDA
+123 LSKLDKVEFQDA
-135 SEAQAENF
+135 NEAQAENF
-143 RKMLLAMTQDVRVIL
+143 RKMLLAMTQDVRVML

-173 LDEAKKTRIA
+173 LDESKKIRIA

-217 RHKTIQK
+217 RYKTIQK

-240 SKEIRDKLSSVKTK
+240 SNEISNKLNSVKTK
-254 AEITGREKNPASI
+254 SEITGREKNPASI

-288 IIVDTINDCYLTLGT
+288 IIVNDINDCYLTLGT

-345 IRTKNMHQVAEAGV
+345 IRTKNMHQLAEAGV

-381 WLKRMLDIQN
+381 WLKRMLEIQN

-426 NSSSIDFAYA
+426 NSSTIDFAYA

-448 KINQMLVPLRTKLS
+448 KINQILVPLRTRLS

-532 WKKLIHDY
+532 WNKLILDY

-567 SLIDGVTSNK
+567 NLMDGVASNK
-577 NQTKMLD
+577 KQTKMLD
-584 VITIKGSDGMAIQL
+584 VITIKGSDDMAIQL
-598 ASCCNP
+598 ANCCHP

-610 LGYINKEKG
+610 LGYINKDKG

-624 HDCQIV
+624 HDCKIV
-630 NELALDHDRW
+630 NELSLEHDRW

-645 EPDSDKLFNVRLSVL
+645 EPDSEKLFNVRLSVL

-674 IADSESNIDNVSL
+674 IADAESNIDNVSL
-687 QDMDGSPFATLNFL
+687 QDMDGSPFATLNFV

-716 LRKITKVNKITR
+716 LRKISKVNKITR
-728 VKNYKELKK
+728 VKNYKN

>member
-1 MANTI
+1 MANTAQT
-6 HSSQANLKKK
+6 SQVDLKKNH
-16 IQPFLL
+16 QSLLL
-22 PVDKENSRL
+22 PVDQDNSRL
-31 SQLIKAY
+31 TQLIKTY
-38 LPKKEVH
+38 LPKKEID

-62 RRSGEDYISHPV
+62 RRSGEAYISHPV

-97 VVEDTESTETE
+97 VVEDTQVTESD
-108 IESKFG
+108 IELKFG
-114 KQVSTLVIG
+114 KQVSILVTG
-123 LSKLDKVQFQDA
+123 LSKLDKVEFQDA
-135 SEAQAENF
+135 NEAQAENF
-143 RKMLLAMTQDVRVIL
+143 RKMLLAMTQDVRVML

-173 LDEAKKTRIA
+173 LDESKKIRIA

-207 DLCFEVLHPV
+207 DLCFEALHPV
-217 RHKTIQK
+217 RYKTIQK

-240 SKEIRDKLSSVKTK
+240 SNEISNKLNSVKTK
-254 AEITGREKNPASI
+254 SEITGREKNPASI

-288 IIVDTINDCYLTLGT
+288 IIVNDINDCYLTLGT

-345 IRTKNMHQVAEAGV
+345 IRTKNMHQLAEAGV

-381 WLKRMLDIQN
+381 WLKRMLEIQN

-448 KINQMLVPLRTKLS
+448 KINQILVPLRTRLS

-532 WKKLIHDY
+532 WNKLILDY

-567 SLIDGVTSNK
+567 NLMDGVASNK
-577 NQTKMLD
+577 KQTKMLD
-584 VITIKGSDGMAIQL
+584 VITIKGSDDMAIQL
-598 ASCCNP
+598 ANCCHP

-610 LGYINKEKG
+610 LGYINKDKG

-624 HDCQIV
+624 HDCKVV
-630 NELALDHDRW
+630 NELSLEHDRW

-645 EPDSDKLFNVRLSVL
+645 EPDSEKLFNVRLSVL

-674 IADSESNIDNVSL
+674 IADADSNIDNVSL
-687 QDMDGSPFATLNFL
+687 QDMDGSPFATLNFV

-728 VKNYKELKK
+728 VKNYKN

>member
-1 MANTI
+1 MANTA
-6 HSSQANLKKK
+6 HTSQADLNKSHRS
-16 IQPFLL
+16 FLL
-22 PVDKENSRL
+22 PVDQDNSSL
-31 SQLIKAY
+31 TQLVKTY
-38 LPKKEVH
+38 LPKREID

-62 RRSGEDYISHPV
+62 RRSGEAYISHPV

-97 VVEDTESTETE
+97 VVEDTESTELE

-114 KQVSTLVIG
+114 KQVSTLVTG
-123 LSKLDKVQFQDA
+123 LSKLDKVEFQDA
-135 SEAQAENF
+135 NEAQAENF
-143 RKMLLAMTQDVRVIL
+143 RKMLLAMTQDVRVML

-173 LDEAKKTRIA
+173 LDERKKIRIA

-217 RHKTIQK
+217 RYKTIQK

-240 SKEIRDKLSSVKTK
+240 SNEISHKLNSVKTK

-288 IIVDTINDCYLTLGT
+288 IIVNNINDCYLTLGT

-345 IRTKNMHQVAEAGV
+345 IRTKNMHQLAEAGV

-448 KINQMLVPLRTKLS
+448 KINQMLVPLRTRLS

-532 WKKLIHDY
+532 WNKLILDY

-567 SLIDGVTSNK
+567 NLMDGVASNK
-577 NQTKMLD
+577 KQTKMLD
-584 VITIKGSDGMAIQL
+584 VITIKGSDDMAIQL
-598 ASCCNP
+598 ASCCHP

-630 NELALDHDRW
+630 NELSLDHDRW

-645 EPDSDKLFNVRLSVL
+645 EPDSEKLFNVRLSVL

-674 IADSESNIDNVSL
+674 IADAESNIDNVSL

-701 VQVRHRLHLAELIRN
+701 VHVRHRQHLAELIRN

-728 VKNYKELKK
+728 VKNYKS

>member
-1 MANTI
+1 LANTAQT
-6 HSSQANLKKK
+6 SQADLKKSH
-16 IQPFLL
+16 QSFLL
-22 PVDKENSRL
+22 PVDQDNSRL
-31 SQLIKAY
+31 TQLIKTY
-38 LPKKEVH
+38 LPKREVD

-62 RRSGEDYISHPV
+62 RLSGEAYISHPV

-97 VVEDTESTETE
+97 VVEDTKSTESD

-114 KQVSTLVIG
+114 KQVSTLVTG
-123 LSKLDKVQFQDA
+123 LSKLDKVEFQDA
-135 SEAQAENF
+135 NEAQAENF
-143 RKMLLAMTQDVRVIL
+143 RKMLLAMTQDVRVML

-173 LDEAKKTRIA
+173 LDENKKIRIA

-217 RHKTIQK
+217 RYKTIQK

-240 SKEIRDKLSSVKTK
+240 SNEISSKLSSVKTK

-288 IIVDTINDCYLTLGT
+288 IIVNDINDCYLTLGT

-345 IRTKNMHQVAEAGV
+345 IRTKNMHQLAEAGV

-381 WLKRMLDIQN
+381 WLKRMLEIQN

-448 KINQMLVPLRTKLS
+448 KINQILVPLRTRLS

-503 KDLIFL
+503 KDLIYL

-532 WKKLIHDY
+532 WNKLILDY
-540 HVESKDEI
+540 HVESKGEI

-567 SLIDGVTSNK
+567 NLMDGGASNK
-577 NQTKMLD
+577 KQTKMLD
-584 VITIKGSDGMAIQL
+584 VITIKGSDDMAIQL
-598 ASCCNP
+598 GNCCHP

-630 NELALDHDRW
+630 NELSLEHDRW

-645 EPDSDKLFNVRLSVL
+645 EPDSEKLFNVRLSVL

-674 IADSESNIDNVSL
+674 IADAESNIDNVSL
-687 QDMDGSPFATLNFL
+687 QGMDGSPFATLNFV

-728 VKNYKELKK
+728 VRNYKN

>member
-1 MANTI
+1 
-6 HSSQANLKKK
+6 
-16 IQPFLL
+16 
-22 PVDKENSRL
+22 
-31 SQLIKAY
+31 
-38 LPKKEVH
+38 
-45 KVWEAYRFS
+45 
-54 EKAHSGQK
+54 
-62 RRSGEDYISHPV
+62 
-74 SVACIAARFHLDSQ
+74 
-88 SIQAALLHD
+88 
-97 VVEDTESTETE
+97 
-108 IESKFG
+108 
-114 KQVSTLVIG
+114 
-123 LSKLDKVQFQDA
+123 
-135 SEAQAENF
+135 
-143 RKMLLAMTQDVRVIL
+143 
-158 IKLSDRLHNMQTIQS
+158 MQTIQS
-173 LDEAKKTRIA
+173 LDERKKIRIA

-217 RHKTIQK
+217 RYKTIQK

-240 SKEIRDKLSSVKTK
+240 SNEISHKLNSVKTK

-288 IIVDTINDCYLTLGT
+288 IIVNDINDCYLTLGT

-345 IRTKNMHQVAEAGV
+345 IRTKNMHQLAEAGV

-448 KINQMLVPLRTKLS
+448 KINQMLVPLRTRLS

-532 WKKLIHDY
+532 WNKLILDY

-567 SLIDGVTSNK
+567 NLMDGVASNK
-577 NQTKMLD
+577 KQTKMLD
-584 VITIKGSDGMAIQL
+584 VITIKGSDDMAIQL
-598 ASCCNP
+598 ASCCHP

-630 NELALDHDRW
+630 NELSLDHDRW

-645 EPDSDKLFNVRLSVL
+645 EPDSEKLFNVRLSVL

-674 IADSESNIDNVSL
+674 IADAESNIDNVSL

-701 VQVRHRLHLAELIRN
+701 VQVRHRQHLAELIRN

-728 VKNYKELKK
+728 VKNYKS

>member
-1 MANTI
+1 MANTA
-6 HSSQANLKKK
+6 HTSQADLNKSHRS
-16 IQPFLL
+16 FLL
-22 PVDKENSRL
+22 PVDQDNSSL
-31 SQLIKAY
+31 TQLVKTY
-38 LPKKEVH
+38 LPKREID

-62 RRSGEDYISHPV
+62 RRSGEAYISHPV

-97 VVEDTESTETE
+97 VVEDTESTELE

-114 KQVSTLVIG
+114 KQVSTLVTG
-123 LSKLDKVQFQDA
+123 LSKLDKVEFQDA
-135 SEAQAENF
+135 NEAQAENF
-143 RKMLLAMTQDVRVIL
+143 RKMLLAMTQDVRVML

-173 LDEAKKTRIA
+173 LDERKKIRIA

-217 RHKTIQK
+217 RYKTIQK

-240 SKEIRDKLSSVKTK
+240 SNEISHKLNSVKTK

-288 IIVDTINDCYLTLGT
+288 IIVNNINDCYLTLGT

-345 IRTKNMHQVAEAGV
+345 IRTKNMHQLAEAGV

-448 KINQMLVPLRTKLS
+448 KINQMLVPLRTRLS

-532 WKKLIHDY
+532 WNKLILDY

-567 SLIDGVTSNK
+567 NLMDGVASNK
-577 NQTKMLD
+577 KQTKMLD
-584 VITIKGSDGMAIQL
+584 VITIKGSDDMAIQL
-598 ASCCNP
+598 ASCCHP

-630 NELALDHDRW
+630 NELSLDHDRW

-645 EPDSDKLFNVRLSVL
+645 EPDSEKLFNVRLSVL

-674 IADSESNIDNVSL
+674 IADAESNIDNVSL

-701 VQVRHRLHLAELIRN
+701 VQVRHRQHLAELIRN

-728 VKNYKELKK
+728 VKNYKS

>member
-1 MANTI
+1 MANTAQN
-6 HSSQANLKKK
+6 SQADIKKSHRS
-16 IQPFLL
+16 FLL
-22 PVDKENSRL
+22 PVDQDNSRL
-31 SQLIKAY
+31 TQLIKTY
-38 LPKKEVH
+38 LPKKEID

-62 RRSGEDYISHPV
+62 RQSGEAYISHPV

-97 VVEDTESTETE
+97 VVEDTESTESD
-108 IESKFG
+108 IELKFG
-114 KQVSTLVIG
+114 KQVSTLVKG
-123 LSKLDKVQFQDA
+123 LSKLDKVEFQDA
-135 SEAQAENF
+135 NEAQAENF
-143 RKMLLAMTQDVRVIL
+143 RKMLLAMTQDVRVML

-173 LDEAKKTRIA
+173 LDESKKTRIA
-183 QETVDIYAPI
+183 QETIDIYAPI

-217 RHKTIQK
+217 RYKTIQK

-240 SKEIRDKLSSVKTK
+240 SNEISNKLNSVKTK
-254 AEITGREKNPASI
+254 SEITGREKNPASI

-288 IIVDTINDCYLTLGT
+288 IIVNDINDCYLTLGT

-345 IRTKNMHQVAEAGV
+345 IRTKNMHQLAEAGV

-381 WLKRMLDIQN
+381 WLKRMLEIQN

-426 NSSSIDFAYA
+426 NSSTIDFAYA
-436 VHSDVGNKAVSA
+436 VHTDVGNKAVSA
-448 KINQMLVPLRTKLS
+448 KINQILVPLRTRLS

-532 WKKLIHDY
+532 WNKLILDY

-567 SLIDGVTSNK
+567 NLMDGVASNK
-577 NQTKMLD
+577 KQTKMLD
-584 VITIKGSDGMAIQL
+584 VITIKGSDDMAIQL
-598 ASCCNP
+598 ANCCHP

-630 NELALDHDRW
+630 NELSLDHDRW

-645 EPDSDKLFNVRLSVL
+645 EPDSEKLFNVRLSVL

-674 IADSESNIDNVSL
+674 IADAESNIDNVSL
-687 QDMDGSPFATLNFL
+687 QDMDGSPFATLNFV

-716 LRKITKVNKITR
+716 LRKISKVNKITR
-728 VKNYKELKK
+728 VKNYKN

>member
-1 MANTI
+1 MANITQT
-6 HSSQANLKKK
+6 SQVDLKKNH
-16 IQPFLL
+16 QSLLL
-22 PVDKENSRL
+22 PVDQDNSRL
-31 SQLIKAY
+31 TQLIKTY
-38 LPKKEVH
+38 LPKKEID

-62 RRSGEDYISHPV
+62 RRSGEAYISHPV

-97 VVEDTESTETE
+97 VVEDTQVTESD
-108 IESKFG
+108 IELKFG
-114 KQVSTLVIG
+114 KQVSILVTG
-123 LSKLDKVQFQDA
+123 LSKLDKVEFQDA
-135 SEAQAENF
+135 NEAQAENF
-143 RKMLLAMTQDVRVIL
+143 RKMLLAMTQDVRVML

-173 LDEAKKTRIA
+173 LDESKKIRIA

-207 DLCFEVLHPV
+207 DLCFEALHPV
-217 RHKTIQK
+217 RYKTIQK

-240 SKEIRDKLSSVKTK
+240 SNEISNKLNSVKTK
-254 AEITGREKNPASI
+254 SEITGREKNPASI

-288 IIVDTINDCYLTLGT
+288 IIVNDISDCYLTLGT

-333 LLGPF
+333 LFGPF

-345 IRTKNMHQVAEAGV
+345 IRTKNMHQLAEAGV
-359 AAHWLYK
+359 AAHWVYK

-381 WLKRMLDIQN
+381 WLKRMLEIQN

-411 VYVFSPD
+411 VYVFSPV

-448 KINQMLVPLRTKLS
+448 KINQILVPLRTRLS

-532 WKKLIHDY
+532 WNKLILDY
-540 HVESKDEI
+540 HVESADEI

-567 SLIDGVTSNK
+567 NLMDGVASNK
-577 NQTKMLD
+577 KQTKMLD
-584 VITIKGSDGMAIQL
+584 VITIKGSDDMAIQL
-598 ASCCNP
+598 ANCCHP

-610 LGYINKEKG
+610 LGYINKDKG

-624 HDCQIV
+624 HDCKIV
-630 NELALDHDRW
+630 NELSLEHDRW

-645 EPDSDKLFNVRLSVL
+645 EPDSEKLFNVQLSVL

-674 IADSESNIDNVSL
+674 IADAESNIDNVSL
-687 QDMDGSPFATLNFL
+687 QDMDGSPFATLNFV

-728 VKNYKELKK
+728 VKNYKN

>member
-1 MANTI
+1 MANTPQT
-6 HSSQANLKKK
+6 SQVDLKKSH
-16 IQPFLL
+16 QFLLL
-22 PVDKENSRL
+22 PVDQGNSRL
-31 SQLIKAY
+31 TQLIKTY
-38 LPKKEVH
+38 LPKKEVD

-62 RRSGEDYISHPV
+62 RRSGEAYISHPV

-97 VVEDTESTETE
+97 VVEDTQVTESD
-108 IESKFG
+108 IELKFG
-114 KQVSTLVIG
+114 KQVSILVTG
-123 LSKLDKVQFQDA
+123 LSKLDKVEFQDA
-135 SEAQAENF
+135 NEAQAENF
-143 RKMLLAMTQDVRVIL
+143 RKMLLAMTQDVRVML

-173 LDEAKKTRIA
+173 LEESKKTRIA
-183 QETVDIYAPI
+183 QETIDIYAPI

-217 RHKTIQK
+217 RYKTIQK

-240 SKEIRDKLSSVKTK
+240 SNEISNKLNSVKTK
-254 AEITGREKNPASI
+254 SEITGREKNPASI

-288 IIVDTINDCYLTLGT
+288 IIVNDINDCYLTLGT

-345 IRTKNMHQVAEAGV
+345 IRTKNMHQLAEAGV

-448 KINQMLVPLRTKLS
+448 KINQILVPLRTRLS

-503 KDLIFL
+503 KDLIYL

-532 WKKLIHDY
+532 WNKLILDY
-540 HVESKDEI
+540 HVESKGEI

-567 SLIDGVTSNK
+567 NLMDGGASNK
-577 NQTKMLD
+577 KQTKMLD
-584 VITIKGSDGMAIQL
+584 VITIKGSDDMAIQL
-598 ASCCNP
+598 GNCCHP

-630 NELALDHDRW
+630 NELSLEHDRW

-645 EPDSDKLFNVRLSVL
+645 EPDSEKLFNVRLSVL

-674 IADSESNIDNVSL
+674 IADAESNIDNVSL
-687 QDMDGSPFATLNFL
+687 QGMDGSPFATLNFV

-728 VKNYKELKK
+728 VRNYKN

>member
-1 MANTI
+1 MANTA
-6 HSSQANLKKK
+6 HTSQADLNKSH
-16 IQPFLL
+16 QSFLL
-22 PVDKENSRL
+22 PVDQENSSL
-31 SQLIKAY
+31 TQLVKTY
-38 LPKKEVH
+38 LPKREID

-62 RRSGEDYISHPV
+62 RRSGEAYISHPV

-97 VVEDTESTETE
+97 VVEDTESTELE
-108 IESKFG
+108 IETKFG
-114 KQVSTLVIG
+114 KQVSTLVTG
-123 LSKLDKVQFQDA
+123 LSKLDKVEFQDA
-135 SEAQAENF
+135 NEAQAENF
-143 RKMLLAMTQDVRVIL
+143 RKMLLAMTQDVRVML

-173 LDEAKKTRIA
+173 LDERKKIRIA

-217 RHKTIQK
+217 RYKTIQK

-240 SKEIRDKLSSVKTK
+240 SNEISHKLNSVKTK

-288 IIVDTINDCYLTLGT
+288 IIVNNINDCYLTLGT

-345 IRTKNMHQVAEAGV
+345 IRTKNMHQLAEAGV

-448 KINQMLVPLRTKLS
+448 KINQMLVPLRTRLS

-532 WKKLIHDY
+532 WNKLILDY

-567 SLIDGVTSNK
+567 NLMDGVASNK
-577 NQTKMLD
+577 KQTKMLD
-584 VITIKGSDGMAIQL
+584 VITIKGSDDMAIQL
-598 ASCCNP
+598 ASCCHP

-630 NELALDHDRW
+630 NELSLDHDRW

-645 EPDSDKLFNVRLSVL
+645 EPDSEKLFNVRLGVL

-674 IADSESNIDNVSL
+674 IADAESNIDNVSL

-701 VQVRHRLHLAELIRN
+701 VQVRHRQHLAELIRN

-728 VKNYKELKK
+728 VKNYKS

>member
-1 MANTI
+1 
-6 HSSQANLKKK
+6 
-16 IQPFLL
+16 
-22 PVDKENSRL
+22 
-31 SQLIKAY
+31 
-38 LPKKEVH
+38 
-45 KVWEAYRFS
+45 
-54 EKAHSGQK
+54 
-62 RRSGEDYISHPV
+62 
-74 SVACIAARFHLDSQ
+74 
-88 SIQAALLHD
+88 
-97 VVEDTESTETE
+97 
-108 IESKFG
+108 
-114 KQVSTLVIG
+114 
-123 LSKLDKVQFQDA
+123 
-135 SEAQAENF
+135 
-143 RKMLLAMTQDVRVIL
+143 
-158 IKLSDRLHNMQTIQS
+158 
-173 LDEAKKTRIA
+173 
-183 QETVDIYAPI
+183 VDIYAPI

-217 RHKTIQK
+217 RYKTIQK

-240 SKEIRDKLSSVKTK
+240 SNEIRNKLSSAKIK

-288 IIVDTINDCYLTLGT
+288 IIVNNINDCYLTLGT

-338 GVPVEIQ
+338 GVPVEVQ
-345 IRTKNMHQVAEAGV
+345 IRTKNMHQLAEAGV

-532 WKKLIHDY
+532 WNKLILDY

-567 SLIDGVTSNK
+567 NLIDGVTSNK
-577 NQTKMLD
+577 NQSKMLD
-584 VITIKGSDGMAIQL
+584 VISIKGSDGMAIQL
-598 ASCCNP
+598 ASCCHP

-630 NELALDHDRW
+630 NELSLDHDRW

-645 EPDSDKLFNVRLSVL
+645 EPDADKLFNVRLSVL

-687 QDMDGSPFATLNFL
+687 QDMDGSPFATLNFV
-701 VQVRHRLHLAELIRN
+701 VQVRHRLHLAEVIRN
-716 LRKITKVNKITR
+716 LRKVTKVNKITR
-728 VKNYKELKK
+728 VKNYKN

>member
-1 MANTI
+1 MANTPQT
-6 HSSQANLKKK
+6 SQVDLKKSH
-16 IQPFLL
+16 QFLLL
-22 PVDKENSRL
+22 PVDQDNSRL
-31 SQLIKAY
+31 TQLIKTY
-38 LPKKEVH
+38 LPKKEVD

-62 RRSGEDYISHPV
+62 RRSGEAYISHPV

-97 VVEDTESTETE
+97 VVEDTQVTESD
-108 IESKFG
+108 IELKFG
-114 KQVSTLVIG
+114 KQVSILVTG
-123 LSKLDKVQFQDA
+123 LSKLDKVEFQDA
-135 SEAQAENF
+135 NEAQAENF
-143 RKMLLAMTQDVRVIL
+143 RKMLLAMTQDVRVML

-173 LDEAKKTRIA
+173 LEESKKIRIA
-183 QETVDIYAPI
+183 QETIDIYAPI

-217 RHKTIQK
+217 RYKTIQK

-240 SKEIRDKLSSVKTK
+240 SNEISNKLNSVKTK
-254 AEITGREKNPASI
+254 SEITGREKNPASI

-288 IIVDTINDCYLTLGT
+288 IIVNDINDCYLTLGT

-345 IRTKNMHQVAEAGV
+345 IRTKNMHQLAEAGV
-359 AAHWLYK
+359 AAHWVYK

-381 WLKRMLDIQN
+381 WLKRMLEIQN

-448 KINQMLVPLRTKLS
+448 KINQILVPLRTRLS

-532 WKKLIHDY
+532 WNKLILDY

-548 LMDIA
+548 LMDID

-567 SLIDGVTSNK
+567 NLMDGVASNK
-577 NQTKMLD
+577 KQTKMLD
-584 VITIKGSDGMAIQL
+584 VITIKGSDDMAIQL
-598 ASCCNP
+598 ANCCHP

-630 NELALDHDRW
+630 NELSLDHDRW

-645 EPDSDKLFNVRLSVL
+645 EPDSEKLFNVRLSVL
-660 VVNERGMLGKIASV
+660 VMNERGMLGKIASV
-674 IADSESNIDNVSL
+674 IADAESNIDNVSL
-687 QDMDGSPFATLNFL
+687 QDMDGSPFATLNFV

-716 LRKITKVNKITR
+716 LRKISKVNKITR
-728 VKNYKELKK
+728 VKNYKN

>member
-1 MANTI
+1 MANTPQT
-6 HSSQANLKKK
+6 SQVDLKKSH
-16 IQPFLL
+16 QFLLL
-22 PVDKENSRL
+22 PVDQDNSRL
-31 SQLIKAY
+31 TQLIKTY
-38 LPKKEVH
+38 LPKKEVD

-62 RRSGEDYISHPV
+62 RRSGEAYISHPV

-97 VVEDTESTETE
+97 VVEDTEVTESD
-108 IESKFG
+108 IELKFG
-114 KQVSTLVIG
+114 KQVSILVTG
-123 LSKLDKVQFQDA
+123 LSKLDKVEFQDA
-135 SEAQAENF
+135 NEAQAENF
-143 RKMLLAMTQDVRVIL
+143 RKMLLAMTQDVRVML

-173 LDEAKKTRIA
+173 LEESKKTRIA
-183 QETVDIYAPI
+183 QETIDIYAPI

-217 RHKTIQK
+217 RYKTIQK

-240 SKEIRDKLSSVKTK
+240 SNEISNKLNSVKTK
-254 AEITGREKNPASI
+254 SEITGREKNPASI

-288 IIVDTINDCYLTLGT
+288 IIVNDINDCYLTLGT

-345 IRTKNMHQVAEAGV
+345 IRTKNMHQLAEAGV

-381 WLKRMLDIQN
+381 WLKRMLEIQN

-426 NSSSIDFAYA
+426 NSSTIDFAYA

-448 KINQMLVPLRTKLS
+448 KINQILVPLRTRLS

-532 WKKLIHDY
+532 WNKLILDY

-567 SLIDGVTSNK
+567 NLMDGVASNK
-577 NQTKMLD
+577 KQTKMLD
-584 VITIKGSDGMAIQL
+584 VITIKGSDDMAIQL
-598 ASCCNP
+598 ANCCHP

-610 LGYINKEKG
+610 LGYINKDKG

-624 HDCQIV
+624 HDCKIV
-630 NELALDHDRW
+630 NELSLEHDRW

-645 EPDSDKLFNVRLSVL
+645 EPDSEKLFNVRLSVL

-674 IADSESNIDNVSL
+674 IADAESNIDNVSL
-687 QDMDGSPFATLNFL
+687 QDMDGSPFATLNFV

-728 VKNYKELKK
+728 VKNYKN

>member
-1 MANTI
+1 MANTTQT
-6 HSSQANLKKK
+6 SQVDLKKNH
-16 IQPFLL
+16 QSLLL
-22 PVDKENSRL
+22 PVDQDNSRL
-31 SQLIKAY
+31 TQLIKTY
-38 LPKKEVH
+38 LPKKEID

-62 RRSGEDYISHPV
+62 RRSGEAYISHPV

-97 VVEDTESTETE
+97 VVEDTQVTESD
-108 IESKFG
+108 IELKFG
-114 KQVSTLVIG
+114 KQVSILVTG
-123 LSKLDKVQFQDA
+123 LSKLDKVEFQDA
-135 SEAQAENF
+135 NEAQAENF
-143 RKMLLAMTQDVRVIL
+143 RKMLLAMTQDVRVML

-173 LDEAKKTRIA
+173 LDESKKIRIA

-217 RHKTIQK
+217 RYKTIQK

-240 SKEIRDKLSSVKTK
+240 SNEISNKLNSVKTK
-254 AEITGREKNPASI
+254 SEITGREKNPASI

-288 IIVDTINDCYLTLGT
+288 IIVNDISDCYLTLGT

-345 IRTKNMHQVAEAGV
+345 IRTKNMHQLAEAGV
-359 AAHWLYK
+359 AAHWVYK

-381 WLKRMLDIQN
+381 WLKRMLEIQN

-411 VYVFSPD
+411 VYVFSPV

-448 KINQMLVPLRTKLS
+448 KINQILVPLRTRLS

-532 WKKLIHDY
+532 WNKLILDY

-567 SLIDGVTSNK
+567 NLMDGVASNK
-577 NQTKMLD
+577 KQTKMLD
-584 VITIKGSDGMAIQL
+584 VITIKGSDDMAIQL
-598 ASCCNP
+598 ANCCHP

-610 LGYINKEKG
+610 LGYINKDKG

-624 HDCQIV
+624 HDCKIV
-630 NELALDHDRW
+630 NELSLEHDRW

-645 EPDSDKLFNVRLSVL
+645 EPDSEKLFNVRLSVL

-674 IADSESNIDNVSL
+674 IADAESNIDNVSL
-687 QDMDGSPFATLNFL
+687 QDMDGSPFATLNFV

-728 VKNYKELKK
+728 VKNYKN